1 MYIKLLWQS
10 TEYDAGTRWRHNHA
24 HTIGTLRDD
33 VKTCTHLTANNPP
46 AEPSSR
52 RIPLYL

>member
-1 MYIKLLWQS
+1 MRYNNY
-10 TEYDAGTRWRHNHA
+10 YDGVQKTMLEHVDVTTTR
-24 HTIGTLRDD
+24 TLGTLRDD
-33 VKTCTHLTANNPP
+33 VKTCTHLTTNNPP